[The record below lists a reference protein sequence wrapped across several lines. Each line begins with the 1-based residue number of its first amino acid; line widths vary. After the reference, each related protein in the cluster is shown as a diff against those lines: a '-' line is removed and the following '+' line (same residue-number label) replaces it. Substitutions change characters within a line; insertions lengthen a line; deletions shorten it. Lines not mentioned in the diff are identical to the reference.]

1 MTRVLGIVGGIG
13 PESTID
19 YYRSLLARYQA
30 RTGRDNN
37 PRVIIHSVD
46 LRPLLDALAVGNLD
60 FVASCFTDALESLAR
75 AGADLALLAANTA
88 HIVFPTL
95 VERSPLPLLSI
106 VEATYA
112 EARRRALTRLA
123 ILGTGYTMGAR
134 FYPDL
139 FEPRGIALVL
149 PEESERK
156 WIHEIYL
163 NELIPGLF
171 LPETRS
177 RLLTIVDNIRVREG
191 IDGVILA
198 GTELPLILRQE
209 SHNGVPFLDTTA
221 IHVDAAIDAMTAPS

>member
-19 YYRSLLARYQA
+19 YYRSLLACYRT
-30 RTGRDNN
+30 RTGTPNA
-37 PRVIIHSVD
+37 PHVIIHSVD
-46 LRPLLDALAVGNLD
+46 LQRALDALAVDDLA
-60 FVASCFTDALESLAR
+60 FVASYLGEAIESLAR
-75 AGADLALLAANTA
+75 AGAELAILAANTA
-88 HIVFPTL
+88 HIVFPAL
-95 VERSPLPLLSI
+95 AARSPIPLLSI
-106 VEATYA
+106 VEAACA
-112 EARRRALTRLA
+112 EARRRSLTRVA

-139 FEPRGIALVL
+139 FEQHGIAIVL

-171 LPETRS
+171 LPETRA
-177 RLLTIVDNIRVREG
+177 RLLTIVDNIRVREN

-209 SHNGVPFLDTTA
+209 SHNGVAFLDTTA
-221 IHVDAAIDAMTAPS
+221 SHVSAAIDAMMAPS